1 MRMRVSSRRVLP
13 SAAAALLVLA
23 LGIESSRAAEDP
35 PDEQEIQGR
44 GFAPGKLYQF
54 ENIDTINAFSG
65 NLNLTIPLGG
75 RYSVGGPLEYG
86 FTLSYNAAAWTYFFQ
101 ANGSCNNPDE
111 ELWIQGVPTPTANSG
126 LGWMVSWGY
135 LVPPGHPIL
144 NNSGSFLAGW
154 LWISSDGGHHY
165 TWKTPHEEDAD
176 SDPSEWFT
184 RDGTYARLQLDAGGS
199 GIHELELPDG
209 TIQTFEVGVH
219 DNTIWEVTQMRDPF
233 GNSVTI
239 DRTAPDT
246 NHWTV
251 SDDQGR
257 QHFIVFD
264 DEPCDGFPCD
274 LPRPRIQDITL
285 AGFGGAPATYSFEY
299 GVRQVDRGCR
309 DTCIVG
315 TNDDV
320 RVPLLVAVT
329 VPSGEQYTF
338 GTAASPD
345 YHMFCDGETGPTGRL
360 RSVTLPT
367 KGKIAWEWGTF
378 ATPRDRI
385 PDGGIGHCIGN
396 TKDAAVKERK
406 LLAPDGSVEGMTW
419 KYDNGIYPDITGTCD
434 PNPELA
440 TETRTVIEYPDGSC
454 TQHYFSAYPRN
465 PSAES
470 WSYGLP
476 FSPSTASGTVYLSTE
491 TWTAAEDTGNILPQ
505 YLQRQCAGT
514 KLRSNWL
521 RYDHD
526 TLLSGSA
533 NDGSDAHNS
542 NRRVVETKK
551 RSITTPPTA
560 AGATIRVRPPL
571 SRATSTARATTGRP
585 SSTATSPATATARR

>member
-154 LWISSDGGHHY
+154 LWIGSDGGHHY

-274 LPRPRIQDITL
+274 LPGRASRTSRWRASVAPRRPT
-285 AGFGGAPATYSFEY
+285 ASSTVCAKST
-299 GVRQVDRGCR
+299 
-309 DTCIVG
+309 
-315 TNDDV
+315 
-320 RVPLLVAVT
+320 VA
-329 VPSGEQYTF
+329 
-338 GTAASPD
+338 A
-345 YHMFCDGETGPTGRL
+345 
-360 RSVTLPT
+360 
-367 KGKIAWEWGTF
+367 
-378 ATPRDRI
+378 ATP
-385 PDGGIGHCIGN
+385 
-396 TKDAAVKERK
+396 ASW
-406 LLAPDGSVEGMTW
+406 APT
-419 KYDNGIYPDITGTCD
+419 TTCGFRCSS
-434 PNPELA
+434 PSQSRVA
-440 TETRTVIEYPDGSC
+440 SST
-454 TQHYFSAYPRN
+454 
-465 PSAES
+465 PSA
-470 WSYGLP
+470 
-476 FSPSTASGTVYLSTE
+476 
-491 TWTAAEDTGNILPQ
+491 
-505 YLQRQCAGT
+505 RQ
-514 KLRSNWL
+514 
-521 RYDHD
+521 
-526 TLLSGSA
+526 
-533 NDGSDAHNS
+533 
-542 NRRVVETKK
+542 
-551 RSITTPPTA
+551 
-560 AGATIRVRPPL
+560 RVR
-571 SRATSTARATTGRP
+571 TTTC
-585 SSTATSPATATARR
+585 SATARLAPPGASAP